1 MTLLAKFRNESC
13 SQMLLF
19 CCQYLINSISFFSH
33 LNVSFGHF
41 LFSAIFCVDLQC
53 VNVSQSPCGERL
65 IDTYLD
71 QSELVR
77 ATARQIEIDLVITL
91 FVN

>member
-13 SQMLLF
+13 RQMLLF
-19 CCQYLINSISFFSH
+19 CCQYLINSISFFH

-65 IDTYLD
+65 IDTYLV

-77 ATARQIEIDLVITL
+77 ATVRQIEIDLVITL